1 MGIFAITLI
10 VGSASLAMAG
20 VPDVT
25 KCDAVRAGVGTY
37 VLMNSPNGIGNTF
50 LQCKALGISGFLD
63 GTITVTVRDVFSA
76 PIANYP
82 FEDITLSSLDGGMA
96 FCTGGNTADAST
108 DVDGVT
114 QFQNPLNA
122 GGFSTSASQ
131 VKINNQALSNTIAL
145 GYVSP
150 DISGDGVVNLS
161 DVSIF
166 GADFY
171 DVNYQYR
178 SDLFFDGDVNLSDLG
193 DLAAH
198 LGAACP

>member
-25 KCDAVRAGVGTY
+25 KCDATRGGVGTW
-37 VLMNSPNGIGNTF
+37 VLMNSPNGIGNSFTE
-50 LQCKALGISGFLD
+50 CKALGISGYLD
-63 GTITVTVRDVFSA
+63 GTITVTVRDVLST

-82 FEDITLSSLDGGMA
+82 FEDITIVSLDGGMA
-96 FCTGGNTADAST
+96 FCTGGNAADAST
-108 DVDGVT
+108 DVLGVT

-131 VKINNQALSNTIAL
+131 IQINNQPLSNTIAI

-166 GADFY
+166 GADYY

-193 DLAAH
+193 DLAAQ